1 LAQQK
6 NAMLSQRQDEI
17 QVFLEGLK
25 LNFSLDF
32 TQYSEASVIRR
43 LSRVCEQ
50 LECEDLEELTQR
62 LEFDSNLLIEFLDQ
76 FTVNVTE
83 MFRDPF
89 FFQKL
94 LPFLEKDINKDYS
107 IWHPGCSSGEEIISL
122 AILLHRAKK
131 LQYCTFTGTDLNEK
145 VLERATKKWVK
156 RRHISDYQRAFSQV
170 TGDFD
175 LLQYFEDDHSQELR
189 LKKYV
194 EMSAVFEVHDLVSL
208 YWEKGPFDLIV
219 CRNVLIYFNTQLQDK
234 VFSFLLEKLKV
245 GGIIAF
251 GSRESV
257 FYCQDFNQLEILDQ
271 DARIFRKIG

>member
-1 LAQQK
+1 
-6 NAMLSQRQDEI
+6 MLPLKSDEI
-17 QVFLEGLK
+17 QVFLKGLK

-32 TQYSEASVIRR
+32 TEYSEASVHRR

-50 LECEDLEELTQR
+50 LECDDLEELTQR
-62 LEFDSNLLIEFLDQ
+62 LESDTNLLIEFLDQ

-94 LPFLEKDINKDYS
+94 LPFLELEVKKDYC
-107 IWHPGCSSGEEIISL
+107 IWHPGCASGEEILSL
-122 AILLHRAKK
+122 AILLHRVKK
-131 LQYCTFTGTDLNEK
+131 LNYCKFTGTDLNEK

-156 RRHISDYQRAFSQV
+156 RRHIADYQRAFSQV

-189 LKKYV
+189 LKKFV
-194 EMSAVFEVHDLVSL
+194 ELKADYEVHDLVSL

-219 CRNVLIYFNTQLQDK
+219 CRNVLIYFNKELQDK
-234 VFSFLLEKLKV
+234 VFSFLIDKLKI
-245 GGIIAF
+245 GGVIAF

-257 FYCQDFNQLEILDQ
+257 FFCKSYNQLEVLDR